1 MLRYMLYECD
11 QPLVPL
17 KKELKMLKDYM
28 LLEEIRYNDHLDLNV
43 EFPDDIDD
51 LYIAPLLLLPFIEN
65 RFKHGASQVLEQPW
79 ISLHISLRGSE
90 IEMKL
95 VNAKAENKDQISTG
109 IGITNVRKRLELL
122 YPRRHTLNISQTQD
136 VYIVSLKLALERI
149 ATSKEIKNIL
159 VEA

>member
-1 MLRYMLYECD
+1 MD
-11 QPLVPL
+11 QPS
-17 KKELKMLKDYM
+17 
-28 LLEEIRYNDHLDLNV
+28 HLT
-43 EFPDDIDD
+43 P
-51 LYIAPLLLLPFIEN
+51 
-65 RFKHGASQVLEQPW
+65 
-79 ISLHISLRGSE
+79 GSE

-95 VNAKAENKDQISTG
+95 VNGKAENKDQISTG